1 MIQSEKKKKMIGLI
15 GILIAS
21 AGIAAGAFFSW
32 KKQPEPVT
40 KDIFAL
46 DTFCTITLYAG
57 SCDLQEAAD
66 HAADVLRNYDTLFD
80 ANREGSDIRNINHR
94 SDAVSTGSDVQPVS
108 QVRISQET
116 GHMLSM
122 AKEMEIFTG
131 GALWPGIRPLT
142 ELWDIKNRTTVPQ
155 KDQVE
160 EALANSRNA
169 SWEICGAEYPAEKD
183 TAPEAEMSAA
193 FFAAGNEETK
203 IEVGAFAKGYI
214 ADRIKEELVRSGVTS
229 AIIDLGGNVQT
240 VGQKTDG
247 EPFRVGIRD
256 PEGMKSYVE
265 IVEADDISVVTAG
278 TYQRYFEAEGKKY
291 HHIIDPETGMPSESG
306 LVSVTVWGPSSFVCD
321 CLATASVVLGKEKAE
336 DMIRRYNEVN
346 HAEYELYC
354 IEEK

>member
-40 KDIFAL
+40 KDMFAL

-80 ANREGSDIRNINHR
+80 ANREGSDIRNVNFR
-94 SDAVSTGSDVQPVS
+94 SEARVS
-108 QVRISQET
+108 ISQDT
-116 GHMLSM
+116 ASMLSM
-122 AKEMEIFTG
+122 AKDMETFTD
-131 GALWPGIRPLT
+131 GALWPGVRPLT

-160 EALANSRNA
+160 EALAKSRNA
-169 SWEICGAEYPAEKD
+169 SWEICGATDPAEKD
-183 TAPEAEMSAA
+183 TAPEAEMPAA
-193 FFAAGNEETK
+193 FFAAANEETK

-214 ADRIKEELVRSGVTS
+214 TDRIKEELVLSGVTS

-240 VGQKTDG
+240 VGRKTDG

-256 PEGMKSYVE
+256 PEGVKSYVE

-278 TYQRYFEAEGKKY
+278 TYQRYFEAEGKRY
-291 HHIIDPETGMPSESG
+291 HHIIDPVTGMPSESG

-346 HAEYELYC
+346 HAEYKLYC

>member
-80 ANREGSDIRNINHR
+80 ANREGSDIRNINFR
-94 SDAVSTGSDVQPVS
+94 TESRVS
-108 QVRISQET
+108 ISQDT
-116 GHMLSM
+116 ADMLSM
-122 AKEMEIFTG
+122 AKKMEIFTG
-131 GALWPGIRPLT
+131 GALWPGVRPLT
-142 ELWDIKNRTTVPQ
+142 ELWDIKNRTTVPR
-155 KDQVE
+155 KEQVK
-160 EALANSRNA
+160 EALAKSRNA
-169 SWEICGAEYPAEKD
+169 SWEICGAG
-183 TAPEAEMSAA
+183 TADAA
-193 FFAAGNEETK
+193 FLSGNEETK

-240 VGQKTDG
+240 VGKRTDG
-247 EPFRVGIRD
+247 ESFRVGIRD